1 MTVAIIGT
9 GRIGAAT
16 GKSMLV
22 LVKVVGYDAYP
33 NHSLSFL
40 EYKETVEDAIKDA
53 DIISLHVPAN
63 KDSFHLFDN
72 NMLKML
78 KRCRF
83 SQCRKRSCDKH
94 A

>member
-1 MTVAIIGT
+1 
-9 GRIGAAT
+9 
-16 GKSMLV
+16 MLV
-22 LVKVVGYDAYP
+22 LVRVVGYDAYP

-72 NMLKML
+72 NMFKNV